1 MMRELLT
8 YAVAAIAI
16 VPGLLS
22 ACGCHS
28 IGPGSVARD
37 RFDYSDSVGESW
49 KRQTLL
55 NIVKLR
61 YVDPPIFVDVGQI
74 VAGYTLQT
82 SANVG
87 GQISSASAV
96 QGDSVTLGGSGVY
109 VDRPTVTYMPLT
121 GNKFIKSLM
130 TPLQPESVF
139 FMIEAGWPADGVLGS
154 AVAVINGLRNQEATI
169 SGVRPP
175 DPDFLRVLELMRK
188 MQLSGAVSLRIVQD
202 KEKGQS
208 DILTIRSRDVPPETL
223 KDSAELRRLLR
234 ISPDATDLNLVFG
247 TVAANDREVA
257 VVTRS
262 VYRIMTVMSSQVDAP
277 VEDLAQGR
285 AAPGFEATPGTDR
298 TLKIH
303 SSKDRPTDAFV
314 AVQYRGHWFWIDD
327 RDLRTKRAFAFMMLL
342 FTLAETGERE
352 VPPLITIPA
361 Q

>member
-1 MMRELLT
+1 MMRALDNRGPA
-8 YAVAAIAI
+8 AVAA
-16 VPGLLS
+16 VLGLLV
-22 ACGCHS
+22 AGGCHS

-96 QGDSVTLGGSGVY
+96 QGNSVTLGGSGVY

-154 AVAVINGLRNQEATI
+154 AVASMNGLRNQEATI
-169 SGVRPP
+169 AGVRPP

-188 MQLSGAVSLRIVQD
+188 MQLSGAVSLRVVQD
-202 KEKGQS
+202 KNKGES
-208 DILTIRSRDVPPETL
+208 SILTIRSRDIPAQTL
-223 KDSAELRRLLR
+223 ADGAELRRLLR
-234 ISPDATDLNLVFG
+234 ISPDATEFKLVFG
-247 TVAANDREVA
+247 SVAANDHELA

-262 VYRIMTVMSSQVDAP
+262 VYRIMTVMASQVDAP
-277 VEDLAQGR
+277 AEDVAQGR
-285 AAPGFEATPGTDR
+285 ASPGFESTPGGGR
-298 TLKIH
+298 TLKIN
-303 SSKDRPTDAFV
+303 SSRDRPTDAFV
-314 AVQYRGHWFWIDD
+314 TVAYRDHWFWIDD
-327 RDLRTKRAFAFMMLL
+327 RDLRTKRAFAFMMML

-352 VPPLITIPA
+352 PPPLITIPA